1 MTWILMSLAFRPASD
16 GRGCWEVSP
25 RGALL
30 SSFKV
35 GSPSRW
41 QIKAFIL
48 LLISDV
54 QERDLMCRYSHVLP
68 ISVALQSSGAF
79 GHKLCQ

>member
-1 MTWILMSLAFRPASD
+1 
-16 GRGCWEVSP
+16 
-25 RGALL
+25 
-30 SSFKV
+30 
-35 GSPSRW
+35 
-41 QIKAFIL
+41 
-48 LLISDV
+48 V